1 LTPPEGDVV
10 AEQLTEGTTVSN
22 VCKGGDE
29 AIKAAV
35 VRIRQRLGRRSAVEI
50 VDDDENQSGP

>member
-1 LTPPEGDVV
+1 M